1 MEGEESDATDTEV
14 LPRELAEKKRRNER
28 LKAQRASETPEQR
41 EQRLAKRRSK
51 AESETPEVRQARL
64 AKRREKEAEQRR
76 SAMSAESSQ
85 DGESSGIAE
94 QLRRKN
100 EKARAKRASET
111 PEQRAQRL
119 AKRRRQDAQK
129 RLLAASVSS
138 RQSDDT
144 ATEEEVK
151 ALRYTDYVL
160 KLGESASATTT
171 FTTDLVNNPFGFPCD
186 VCERLWCMRDLKPES
201 NVPSTR
207 PEAASALNSIST
219 QRRRP
224 YLCKKHTTKSKG
236 TSTSSLTRIRSS
248 PSMRSRNTQTEVCAQ
263 ADRVTQTARI
273 VIGTAT
279 QT

>member
-1 MEGEESDATDTEV
+1 M
-14 LPRELAEKKRRNER
+14 AEAIRRRRADPAVRAAE
-28 LKAQRASETPEQR
+28 AQ
-41 EQRLAKRRSK
+41 AKR
-51 AESETPEVRQARL
+51 EAR
-64 AKRREKEAEQRR
+64 
-76 SAMSAESSQ
+76 
-85 DGESSGIAE
+85 
-94 QLRRKN
+94 
-100 EKARAKRASET
+100 RAKCEGSAQVF
-111 PEQRAQRL
+111 EQQFR
-119 AKRRRQDAQK
+119 D
-129 RLLAASVSS
+129 
-138 RQSDDT
+138 
-144 ATEEEVK
+144 
-151 ALRYTDYVL
+151 
-160 KLGESASATTT
+160 
-171 FTTDLVNNPFGFPCD
+171 NPFGYTCSVCHLLWFKNDLTVLPEACHSILRPVFPEADLTSFHLCASCKQS
-186 VCERLWCMRDLKPES
+186 VLQGQVPRLATTNGYGYPARQES